1 MASRAWSRN
10 HIGVTV
16 ADSLATFL
24 QGLSYEPDDFQ
35 LRAMQSLDQ
44 DNSVL
49 VAAPTGSGKTLV
61 AEYAIHRARSQAQRA
76 FYTTPIKALSNQKY
90 RDLGNLYG
98 YEHVGLVT
106 GDNAINPEASV
117 VVMTTEVLRN
127 MIYASS
133 NRLTR
138 LGVVILDE
146 VHYLQD
152 AYRGPV
158 WEEVIIQ
165 LEPTVQLVCL
175 SATVSNADEVG
186 RWLTTVRGTTD
197 VIVETRRPV
206 ELINHFA
213 VHDGDSDSTV
223 MHRTVV
229 GNEPNQ
235 AIIRLLAS
243 AGRSQQQQRRTK
255 GKRLARRFSTPS
267 RPEVVEL
274 LHDNDMLP
282 AIVFIFSRAQCEDAV
297 NSCIKIGLQLTDHDE
312 AGRIQ
317 EILEDHTAGLSPDD
331 KKALSYD
338 TFLAQVR
345 AGIACHHA
353 GMIPMFKEAVEECF
367 IEGLIKVVFATET
380 LAVGI
385 NMPARAVVIEKL
397 TKYTGEHH
405 SLLRA
410 SEFAQLTGRA
420 GRRGLDKIGHAVT
433 LWNPFVSFDQVV
445 GLAMSRSFQLTS
457 AFRPTFNMAVNMVRR
472 HSERAAA
479 HLLNLSFAQFQADRD
494 VVTVEAKLQR
504 KRDELRALADG
515 RTVDEEFVEEIDPT
529 GTSALSSISKT
540 QFASEVEVEI
550 ALRGLR
556 PGDVLMCD
564 AHNVRGR
571 AVVLTTASRKQG
583 TRLALLTPSKK
594 TIDVV
599 SSDFRSVPV
608 KAGRIDLPVP
618 FEPNRTD
625 FIIETQRRLV
635 KARVE
640 EVSGK
645 PVASP
650 RLDAATVKS
659 SSERKMRKL
668 QNEIVSLEASTH
680 TRSGSVWARFED
692 VIAVLDQLGYVN
704 DWQLTS
710 KGEMLAGVFHESDLL
725 VVEILHS
732 SILDNL
738 TMPDLVA
745 VLSSVVYEPR
755 GGEEVGSM
763 RGLNDT
769 VRNRIKRI
777 EKLSTKLQDIER
789 SKGMAVH
796 RSPDGGI
803 GWEMTR
809 WALGDPLSKILDPY
823 LTPGDFVRCV
833 RHMIDLLHQLQVVI
847 DPQSSL
853 AMRIEEAI
861 AGLDRG
867 VVAASA
873 GGGAP

>member
-1 MASRAWSRN
+1 
-10 HIGVTV
+10 V

-35 LRAMQSLDQ
+35 LRAMHSLDQ

-61 AEYAIHRARSQAQRA
+61 AEYAIHRARSQALRS

-90 RDLGNLYG
+90 RDLGKLYG
-98 YEHVGLVT
+98 FEHVGLVT

-138 LGVVILDE
+138 LGVVVLDE

-152 AYRGPV
+152 TYRGPV

-165 LEPTVQLVCL
+165 VDPTVQLVCL
-175 SATVSNADEVG
+175 SATVSNADEVC

-197 VIVETRRPV
+197 VIVETQRPV

-213 VHDGDSDSTV
+213 VHDGASDSTV

-229 GNEPNQ
+229 GSEPNQ

-243 AGRSQQQQRRTK
+243 AGRSQQQQGRTK
-255 GKRLARRFSTPS
+255 GRRTPKRFATPS

-274 LHDNDMLP
+274 LDDNDMLP

-297 NSCIKIGLQLTDHDE
+297 SACIKSGLRLTNHDE
-312 AGRIQ
+312 ASRIQ
-317 EILEDHTAGLSPDD
+317 EILEDHTAGLSLDD
-331 KKALSYD
+331 KNALSYD
-338 TFLAQVR
+338 TFLSQVR
-345 AGIACHHA
+345 AGVACHHA

-367 IEGLIKVVFATET
+367 IEGLVKVVFATET

-420 GRRGLDKIGHAVT
+420 GRRGLDKIGHAIT

-504 KRDELRALADG
+504 KRDELRALSDG
-515 RTVDEEFVEEIDPT
+515 QFTDEDPPELDEENVSS
-529 GTSALSSISKT
+529 TSAGAR
-540 QFASEVEVEI
+540 FATEVEVEI

-571 AVVLTTASRKQG
+571 ALVLTTASRKQG
-583 TRLALLTPSKK
+583 TKLAVLTPSKK

-608 KAGRIDLPVP
+608 KAGHVDLPVP

-625 FIIETQRRLV
+625 FIIEAQRRLV

-640 EVSGK
+640 EVAGRL
-645 PVASP
+645 VASP
-650 RLDAATVKS
+650 RLDAATVRS
-659 SSERKMRKL
+659 SAERKMRKL

-692 VIAVLDQLGYVN
+692 VISVLGQLGYVDN
-704 DWQLTS
+704 WQLTA

-738 TMPDLVA
+738 SMPDLVA

-777 EKLSTKLQDIER
+777 EKLSSKLQDIER
-789 SKGMAVH
+789 SRGMAVH
-796 RSPDGGI
+796 RSPDGGL
-803 GWEMTR
+803 GWEMSR

-833 RHMIDLLHQLQVVI
+833 RHMIDLMHQLQAVI
-847 DPQSSL
+847 DPSSAL
-853 AMRIEEAI
+853 ADRITEAI
-861 AGLDRG
+861 RGLDRG

>member
-1 MASRAWSRN
+1 MS
-10 HIGVTV
+10 GVTE
-16 ADSLATFL
+16 SFL
-24 QGLSYEPDDFQ
+24 KSLSYQPDEFQ
-35 LRAMQSLDQ
+35 LKAMSSLDG
-44 DNSVL
+44 DASVL

-61 AEYAIHRARSQAQRA
+61 AEYAIHRARQQKLRA

-90 RDLGNLYG
+90 RDLVKLYG
-98 YEHVGLVT
+98 WERVGLVT
-106 GDNAINPEASV
+106 GDNAVNPDAPI

-133 NRLTR
+133 DRLTG

-152 AYRGPV
+152 TYRGPV

-165 LEPTVQLVCL
+165 LEQTVQLVCL

-186 RWLTTVRGTTD
+186 HWLSTVRGRTD
-197 VIVETRRPV
+197 VIVETQRPV

-213 VHDGDSDSTV
+213 VHDAASSDVV

-235 AIIRLLAS
+235 AIVRLLSSAS
-243 AGRSQQQQRRTK
+243 RTNQRRVK
-255 GKRLARRFSTPS
+255 GQKVAKRFSTPT
-267 RPEVVEL
+267 RPEVVSL
-274 LHDNDMLP
+274 LDDNDMLP

-297 NSCIKIGLQLTDHDE
+297 ASCIRAGLRLTNAAE
-312 AGRIQ
+312 SARIQ
-317 EILEDHTAGLSPDD
+317 EIVEHHAVNLSKDDRTALQYEDFLS
-331 KKALSYD
+331 
-338 TFLAQVR
+338 QVR

-367 IEGLIKVVFATET
+367 IEGLIQVVFATET

-405 SLLRA
+405 ALLRA

-445 GLAMSRSFQLTS
+445 GLALSRSFQLTS

-472 HSERAAA
+472 HSQIAAA

-494 VVTVEAKLQR
+494 VVTGEARLQR
-504 KRDELRALADG
+504 KKADLAALLDG
-515 RTVDEEFVEEIDPT
+515 LQDDGVWEDDN
-529 GTSALSSISKT
+529 SST
-540 QFASEVEVEI
+540 ASEVEVEI

-556 PGDVLMCD
+556 PGDVVIFD

-571 AVVLTTASRKQG
+571 GVVLTTASRKNG
-583 TRLALLTPSKK
+583 TKITVLTPSRK

-599 SSDFRSVPV
+599 RSDFRSVPV

-618 FEPNRTD
+618 FDPQKTE
-625 FIIETQRRLV
+625 FISETQKRLV
-635 KARVE
+635 KARVSDD
-640 EVSGK
+640 VGK
-645 PVASP
+645 PVPSNVEQVESP
-650 RLDAATVKS
+650 RGTR
-659 SSERKMRKL
+659 ERKIRKL
-668 QNEIVSLEASTH
+668 QQEIVSLEASTK

-692 VIAVLDQLGYVN
+692 VIAVLEDLGYV
-704 DWQLTS
+704 DEWELTE

-725 VVEILHS
+725 VVEMLNS
-732 SILDNL
+732 TILDNL
-738 TMPDLVA
+738 SMPDLVA
-745 VLSSVVYEPR
+745 VLSSLVYEPR
-755 GGEEVGSM
+755 GGEEVGSL

-769 VRNRIKRI
+769 VRNRIKRL
-777 EKLSTKLQDIER
+777 EKLSSKLQDIER
-789 SKGMAVH
+789 ARGLAVH
-796 RSPDGGI
+796 RAPDGGLS
-803 GWEMTR
+803 WEMMR
-809 WALGDPLSKILDPY
+809 WALGDPLSRVLDPQ

-833 RHMIDLLHQLQVVI
+833 RQMIDLLHQLQVVVDSDSPLRSRI
-847 DPQSSL
+847 D
-853 AMRIEEAI
+853 EALL
-861 AGLDRG
+861 GLDRG
-867 VVAASA
+867 VVTAAA
-873 GGGAP
+873 GVSTA